1 MNTKTRTSISLGTLI
16 FVILFVLKLLGQT
29 DMHWFWV
36 LTSWIWAP
44 VAALF
49 AGMFLVFCF
58 GVVAVAFAALIAKL

>member
-1 MNTKTRTSISLGTLI
+1 MNTKTQTSIGLGTLV
-16 FVILFVLKLLGQT
+16 FVILFVLKILGQI